1 MIIDF
6 EYCSSS
12 ISMQYAVSGL
22 STKSK
27 AVSKVGIG
35 GSLLPLHRLA
45 RVLSTNKQHELK
57 RLFSQAFLL
66 LPWHLSRILIQATI
80 YV

>member
-6 EYCSSS
+6 EYSNCSSS
-12 ISMQYAVSGL
+12 ISMQRAVSEL

-45 RVLSTNKQHELK
+45 RVLSTNKQHELNAYFPTHFYFY
-57 RLFSQAFLL
+57 RG
-66 LPWHLSRILIQATI
+66 I
-80 YV
+80 YHIH